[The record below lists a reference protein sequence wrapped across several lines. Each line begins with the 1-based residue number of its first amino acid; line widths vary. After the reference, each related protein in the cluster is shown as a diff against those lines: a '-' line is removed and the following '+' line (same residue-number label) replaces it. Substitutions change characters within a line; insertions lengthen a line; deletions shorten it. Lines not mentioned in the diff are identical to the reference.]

1 VPSPSVKAPDRAP
14 ATAIALETL
23 VGRLASTPGRIDAV
37 AVQRALGLR
46 SRYLAERL
54 LVALDFGRR
63 GFASAHELGAAAE
76 AVMVGGVEAK
86 LGFLF
91 RLHDHDGNGR
101 LSREEFERMLHIS
114 LAENDLQLSEAVT
127 ARMLD
132 AVWNAG
138 DTDGSGTLG
147 FDEFVAMVARRPELQ
162 AQLAEHGVA
171 LLTPGRRAREAA
183 RPRAPARPVP
193 PWSRNTVVLGVFL
206 VIYALANVALFGEAL
221 WRYRAQGAN
230 VWVQLA
236 RGCGACL
243 NFNGAL
249 VLVPMLRHTLTWVR
263 RQRWGHLLPVDDGIE
278 IHRLVGEVMFGLALV
293 HSAAHVVNIVSY
305 RDAGAWAELATVTG
319 LVLLWTFVMMWLFSR
334 ERVRRSGSFEAFHF
348 THMLYFLWLGLML
361 VHGPVFWMWV
371 ALPGLGYVL
380 ERIVRASASSEPTRL
395 LEARILPSGVTR
407 LDIARPHGF
416 AYRSGDYVFIRIP
429 AISRHEW
436 HPFTLTSAPE
446 DPHRLTVHVRS
457 LGNWTG
463 ALHDYFSPGSS
474 PPQGARSRRRRRPLP
489 PDRPLRDLPVF
500 VDGPYGTPSSSMLEQ
515 RHVMMIGAGIG
526 VTPFASV
533 LQSIRL
539 RRQAPRGSEVLAKVH
554 FVWLSGDQSAFEWF
568 TELLSE
574 LEASD
579 REGLFDIHIYFTG
592 ARADM
597 AGDALDLARAML
609 SDHTQSDVVTGLRAR
624 THFGR
629 PDFDALL
636 AELAATPG
644 LPPPEVFLCGP
655 AVLARSV
662 GKACAQQGLS
672 FRYERF

>member
-1 VPSPSVKAPDRAP
+1 M
-14 ATAIALETL
+14 
-23 VGRLASTPGRIDAV
+23 GRLASAGRIDAA
-37 AVQRALGLR
+37 AVQQALGLR

-63 GFASAHELGAAAE
+63 GFANAHELGAAAE
-76 AVMVGGVEAK
+76 AVMSGGVEAK

-114 LAENDLQLSEAVT
+114 LAENDLQLPEAVT
-127 ARMLD
+127 TRMLD
-132 AVWNAG
+132 AVWLAA
-138 DTDGSGTLG
+138 DRDGNDALG
-147 FDEFVAMVARRPELQ
+147 FDEFCGMVAQRPELQ
-162 AQLAEHGVA
+162 LQLAQYGVA

-183 RPRAPARPVP
+183 RPRTTARPVQ
-193 PWSRNTVVLGVFL
+193 PWSRNTVVLAVFL
-206 VIYALANVALFGEAL
+206 VIYALANVALFGEAV

-230 VWVQLA
+230 AWVQLA

-263 RQRWGHLLPVDDGIE
+263 RRRWGHLLPIDEGIE

-293 HSAAHVVNIVSY
+293 HSAAHVLNIVLHL
-305 RDAGAWAELATVTG
+305 DGGAWTKPASITG
-319 LVLLWTFVMMWLFSR
+319 LALLWTFILMWVFSR

-348 THMLYFLWLGLML
+348 SHMLYFLWLGLML
-361 VHGPVFWMWV
+361 AHGPVFWMWV

-380 ERIVRASASSEPTRL
+380 ERIVRASSSTEPTTL
-395 LEARILPSGVTR
+395 IEATILPSGVTR
-407 LDIARPHGF
+407 LDIARPRGF
-416 AYRSGDYVFIRIP
+416 AYLSGDYVFIRIP
-429 AISRHEW
+429 AIARHEW

-446 DPHRLTVHVRS
+446 DPRRLTVHVRS
-457 LGNWTG
+457 LGNWTR
-463 ALHDYFSPGSS
+463 AVHEYFSPPGSA
-474 PPQGARSRRRRRPLP
+474 PVRARGRRRELA
-489 PDRPLRDLPVF
+489 PDRPLRGLQVF
-500 VDGPYGTPSSSMLEQ
+500 VDGPYGTPSSSMLDR
-515 RHVMMIGAGIG
+515 RHVVMIGAGIG

-539 RRQAPRGSEVLAKVH
+539 RRQAPGAAEVLAKVH
-554 FVWLSGDQSAFEWF
+554 FVWMSSDQHAFEWF

-574 LEASD
+574 LEATD

-597 AGDALDLARAML
+597 AGDTLDLARAVL
-609 SDHTQSDVVTGLRAR
+609 ADHTQSDVVTGLRAR
-624 THFGR
+624 TRFGR

-636 AELAATPG
+636 ATFASTPG

-655 AVLARSV
+655 APLARSV
-662 GKACAQQGLS
+662 GQACARLGLG

>member
-1 VPSPSVKAPDRAP
+1 M
-14 ATAIALETL
+14 
-23 VGRLASTPGRIDAV
+23 GRLAGAGRIDAA
-37 AVQRALGLR
+37 AVQQALGLR

-63 GFASAHELGAAAE
+63 GFANAHELGAAAE
-76 AVMVGGVEAK
+76 AVMSGGVEAK

-114 LAENDLQLSEAVT
+114 LAENDLQLPEAVT
-127 ARMLD
+127 TRMLD
-132 AVWNAG
+132 AVWLAA
-138 DTDGSGTLG
+138 DTDHSGALT
-147 FDEFVAMVARRPELQ
+147 FDEFCAMVAQRPELQ
-162 AQLAEHGVA
+162 LQLAQYGVA
-171 LLTPGRRAREAA
+171 LLTPGQRARAAA
-183 RPRAPARPVP
+183 RPRPTARPVR
-193 PWSRNTVVLGVFL
+193 PWSRNTVVLAVFL
-206 VIYALANVALFGEAL
+206 VIYALANVALFGEAV

-230 VWVQLA
+230 GWVQLA

-263 RQRWGHLLPVDDGIE
+263 RRRFGHLLPIDEGIE

-293 HSAAHVVNIVSY
+293 HSAAHVLNIVIHL
-305 RDAGAWAELATVTG
+305 DGGAWTKAANVTG
-319 LVLLWTFVMMWLFSR
+319 VVLLWTFILMWVFSR

-348 THMLYFLWLGLML
+348 SHMLYFLWLGLML
-361 VHGPVFWMWV
+361 AHGPVFWMWV
-371 ALPGLGYVL
+371 ALPGLGYAI
-380 ERIVRASASSEPTRL
+380 ERIVRASSSTEPTTL
-395 LEARILPSGVTR
+395 LAATVLPSEVTR
-407 LDIARPHGF
+407 LDIARPRGF

-429 AISRHEW
+429 AIARHEW

-446 DPHRLTVHVRS
+446 DPRRLTVHVRS
-457 LGNWTG
+457 LGNWTR
-463 ALHDYFSPGSS
+463 AVHEYFSPPGSA
-474 PPQGARSRRRRRPLP
+474 PVRARGRRRVLA
-489 PDRPLRDLPVF
+489 PDRPMQGLRVF
-500 VDGPYGTPSSSMLEQ
+500 VDGPYGTPSSSMLDR
-515 RHVMMIGAGIG
+515 RHVVMIGAGIG

-539 RRQAPRGSEVLAKVH
+539 RRQAPGAAEVLAKVH
-554 FVWLSGDQSAFEWF
+554 FVWMSGDQHAFEWF

-574 LEASD
+574 LEATD

-597 AGDALDLARAML
+597 AGDTLDLARAVL
-609 SDHTQSDVVTGLRAR
+609 ADHTCSDVVTGLRAR
-624 THFGR
+624 TRFGR

-636 AELAATPG
+636 AAFASSPG

-655 AVLARSV
+655 APLARSV
-662 GKACAQQGLS
+662 GQACARLGLG

>member
-1 VPSPSVKAPDRAP
+1 VNSPAPRARGRAP
-14 ATAIALETL
+14 SNAIALETL
-23 VGRLASTPGRIDAV
+23 VGRLSQRSGRIDAA
-37 AVQRALGLR
+37 AVQDALGLR

-76 AVMVGGVEAK
+76 AVMSGGVEAK

-101 LSREEFERMLHIS
+101 LSPEEFERMLHIS
-114 LAENDLQLSEAVT
+114 LAENDLQLPEALT

-132 AVWNAG
+132 AVWQAG
-138 DTDGSGTLG
+138 DRDGSGTLG
-147 FDEFVAMVARRPELQ
+147 FDEFVAMVAARPELQ
-162 AQLAEHGVA
+162 AQLSEYGVA
-171 LLTPGRRAREAA
+171 LLTPGQRARQAA
-183 RPRAPARPVP
+183 RAPARARRVQ
-193 PWSRNTVVLGVFL
+193 PWSRNTVVLAGFL
-206 VIYALANVALFGEAL
+206 VLYALANVALFGEAL
-221 WRYRAQGAN
+221 WRYRMQGAN
-230 VWVQLA
+230 LWIQIA

-249 VLVPMLRHTLTWVR
+249 VLVPMLRYTLSWVR
-263 RQRWGHLLPVDDGIE
+263 RRRWGHLLPVDEGIE

-293 HSAAHVVNIVSY
+293 HSAAHFINIVAYSA
-305 RDAGAWAELATVTG
+305 AGAWAKLANVTG

-334 ERVRRSGSFEAFHF
+334 ERVRRSGHFEAFHF
-348 THMLYFLWLGLML
+348 THMLYFVWLGLML

-371 ALPGLGYVL
+371 VLPGVGYLV
-380 ERIVRASASSEPTRL
+380 ERIVRAGSRSQPTTL
-395 LEARILPSGVTR
+395 IEAKILPSGVTR
-407 LDIARPHGF
+407 LDIARPRGF
-416 AYRSGDYVFIRIP
+416 AYHPGDYVFVRIP
-429 AISRHEW
+429 AIARHEW

-463 ALHDYFSPGSS
+463 AVHEYFSPPGSE
-474 PPQGARSRRRRRPLP
+474 PAPGPRRRPLP
-489 PDRPLRDLPVF
+489 PDRPRQGLPVF
-500 VDGPYGTPSSSMLEQ
+500 VDGPYGTPSSRMLER
-515 RHVMMIGAGIG
+515 RHVVMIGAGIG

-539 RRQAPRGSEVLAKVH
+539 RRCAPGAGEALQKVH
-554 FVWLSGDQSAFEWF
+554 FVWLSGDQHAFEWF
-568 TELLSE
+568 RELLSE
-574 LEASD
+574 LEADD
-579 REGLFDIHIYFTG
+579 REGLFDFHIYFTA
-592 ARADM
+592 ARADL
-597 AGDALDLARAML
+597 AGDALDLARAVL
-609 SDHTQSDVVTGLRAR
+609 ADHTRSDVVTGLRAR

-636 AELAATPG
+636 AGFAATPG

-655 AVLARSV
+655 AALARSV
-662 GKACAQQGLS
+662 GKVCDRQGLT

>member
-1 VPSPSVKAPDRAP
+1 M
-14 ATAIALETL
+14 
-23 VGRLASTPGRIDAV
+23 GRLSQRPGRIDAA
-37 AVQRALGLR
+37 AVQEALGLR

-63 GFASAHELGAAAE
+63 GFANAHELGAAAE
-76 AVMVGGVEAK
+76 AVMGGGVEAK

-114 LAENDLQLSEAVT
+114 LAENDLQLPDALT

-132 AVWNAG
+132 AVWQAG
-138 DTDGSGTLG
+138 DRDGSGTLG
-147 FDEFVAMVARRPELQ
+147 FDEFVAMVAVRPELQ
-162 AQLAEHGVA
+162 AQLAQYGVA
-171 LLTPGRRAREAA
+171 LLTPGQRARQAA
-183 RPRAPARPVP
+183 RAPARVRSVQ
-193 PWSRNTVVLGVFL
+193 PWSRNTVVLAVFL
-206 VIYALANVALFGEAL
+206 VLYALANVALFGEAF
-221 WRYRAQGAN
+221 WRYRTQGAN
-230 VWVQLA
+230 LWIQIA

-249 VLVPMLRHTLTWVR
+249 VLVPMLRYTLTWVR
-263 RQRWGHLLPVDDGIE
+263 RRRWGHLLPVDDGIE

-293 HSAAHVVNIVSY
+293 HSAAHVINIV
-305 RDAGAWAELATVTG
+305 AHAGVGAWAKLANLTG

-348 THMLYFLWLGLML
+348 THMLYFVWLGLML

-371 ALPGLGYVL
+371 VLPGVGYLV
-380 ERIVRASASSEPTRL
+380 ERIVRAGSRSQPTTL
-395 LEARILPSGVTR
+395 VEAKILPSGVTR
-407 LDIARPHGF
+407 LDIARPRGF
-416 AYRSGDYVFIRIP
+416 AYLPGDYVFVRIP
-429 AISRHEW
+429 AIARHEW

-463 ALHDYFSPGSS
+463 ALHDYFSPPGSE
-474 PPQGARSRRRRRPLP
+474 PPPGVRTPRRRRPLP
-489 PDRPLRDLPVF
+489 PDRPRRGLPVF
-500 VDGPYGTPSSSMLEQ
+500 VDGPYGTPSSSMLER
-515 RHVMMIGAGIG
+515 RHVVMIGAGIG

-539 RRQAPRGSEVLAKVH
+539 RRRAPGAREALQKVH
-554 FVWLSGDQSAFEWF
+554 FVWMSGDQHAFEWF
-568 TELLSE
+568 TELLAE
-574 LEASD
+574 LEADD
-579 REGLFDIHIYFTG
+579 REGLFDFHIYFTS

-597 AGDALDLARAML
+597 AGDALDLARAVL
-609 SDHTQSDVVTGLRAR
+609 ADQTRSDVVTGLRAR

-629 PDFDALL
+629 PDLDALL
-636 AELAATPG
+636 AGFAATPG

-655 AVLARSV
+655 APLARSV
-662 GKACAQQGLS
+662 GKVCDRLGLG